1 VRALSSRRAAAR
13 PGTAAAQPGAAPGR
27 RVDPGAAARAAAVIA
42 AAAVS
47 LALPLWLSAA
57 NLTVYILTGLYAV
70 TAIGLSLLMG
80 YAGQVSLGQAVFFAI
95 GAYTAAVLS
104 LHGTPAAAALVAA
117 PVLAAAVAAAVG
129 VPILRL
135 RGHHLAFATLAFQLI
150 VLSVISNTAFLGG
163 GLGFTAIPA
172 LGIGGAALTSA
183 RDYAWLVWAVTAAVL
198 VLTLNIIRSRPG
210 RALRALATSEA
221 AAESAGVPV
230 VRYKLATFALSAAY
244 AGFAGGIYVFFIGY
258 ASPDAF
264 PVSLSVELV
273 VMVVI
278 FGLGSVWGALLGAV
292 GISVLVQV
300 LTNVGTLPGMP
311 QYMPTL
317 LSYAAYGVILVV
329 IMVFLPEG
337 LLPALRA
344 LWAAARRRGGTGGP
358 REPAG
363 PGRPAA
369 APPPAVALARSLVSS
384 LRLSPAK
391 GGKPPPEQT
400 RRQ

>member
-1 VRALSSRRAAAR
+1 MR
-13 PGTAAAQPGAAPGR
+13 
-27 RVDPGAAARAAAVIA
+27 ARAGAVILA
-42 AAAVS
+42 AAAT

-57 NLTVYILTGLYAV
+57 NLTVYVLTGLYAV

-104 LHGTPAAAALVAA
+104 LHGVPAVPALIAA

-135 RGHHLAFATLAFQLI
+135 RGHYLAFATLAFQLI
-150 VLSVISNTAFLGG
+150 VLSVIANTAFLGG
-163 GLGFTAIPA
+163 GLGFTGIPP
-172 LGIGGAALTSA
+172 LGIGGAVLTSS
-183 RDYAWLVWAVTAAVL
+183 RGYAWLVWAVTAVL
-198 VLTLNIIRSRPG
+198 MALTLNIARSRPG

-221 AAESAGVPV
+221 AAESAGIPV

-258 ASPDAF
+258 AAPGSF
-264 PVSLSVELV
+264 PVQLSVELV

-292 GISVLVQV
+292 GISILVQV
-300 LTNVGTLPGMP
+300 LNNVGTLPGMP
-311 QYMPTL
+311 QYMPAL
-317 LSYAAYGVILVV
+317 LSYAAYGVILIV
-329 IMVFLPEG
+329 IMVFLPGG
-337 LLPALRA
+337 LLPALGSA
-344 LWAAARRRGGTGGP
+344 WESVARRHRQ
-358 REPAG
+358 A
-363 PGRPAA
+363 GRPAA
-369 APPPAVALARSLVSS
+369 AAGPPPAVARARSLVSS

-391 GGKPPPEQT
+391 GGGKPPPEQT

>member
-1 VRALSSRRAAAR
+1 VRAPSSRRAAA
-13 PGTAAAQPGAAPGR
+13 G
-27 RVDPGAAARAAAVIA
+27 PGAAATARPGALPGRRLDAAAAAKAGGITA

-57 NLTVYILTGLYAV
+57 NLTVYVLTGLYAV

-172 LGIGGAALTSA
+172 LGIGGAALTSP
-183 RDYAWLVWAVTAAVL
+183 RGYAWLVWAVTAAVV

-230 VRYKLATFALSAAY
+230 VRYKLVTFALSAAY

-258 ASPDAF
+258 ASPGSF

-317 LSYAAYGVILVV
+317 LSYAAYGVILVL
-329 IMVFLPEG
+329 IMVFLPGG
-337 LLPALRA
+337 LLPALRGRYE
-344 LWAAARRRGGTGGP
+344 AAARRLGIAN
-358 REPAG
+358 PAG
-363 PGRPAA
+363 PGRGA
-369 APPPAVALARSLVSS
+369 APPPAAALARALVSS
-384 LRLSPAK
+384 LRSSAARG

>member
-1 VRALSSRRAAAR
+1 VRAPSPRRAAGHAS
-13 PGTAAAQPGAAPGR
+13 PVAPAQPGRGAPGR
-27 RVDPGAAARAAAVIA
+27 RVDPAVAARAGAVVA
-42 AAAVS
+42 AAAGT
-47 LALPLWLSAA
+47 LALPLWLSTA
-57 NLTVYILTGLYAV
+57 NLTVYVLTGLYGV

-104 LHGTPAAAALVAA
+104 LHGVPTVVALVAA
-117 PVLAAAVAAAVG
+117 PVLGAAVAGAVG

-135 RGHHLAFATLAFQLI
+135 RGHYLAFATLAFQLI
-150 VLSVISNTAFLGG
+150 VLAVISNTAFLGG
-163 GLGFTAIPA
+163 GLGFAAVPS
-172 LGIGGAALTSA
+172 LGIAGAVLTSP
-183 RDYAWLVWAVTAAVL
+183 RGFAWLVWAVTAAVM

-230 VRYKLATFALSAAY
+230 VRYKLAVFSLSAAC
-244 AGFAGGIYVFFIGY
+244 AAFAGGIYVFFIGY
-258 ASPDAF
+258 VAPDSF

-300 LTNVGTLPGMP
+300 LNQVGTLPGMP

-317 LSYAAYGVILVV
+317 LSYAAYGGILVL
-329 IMVFLPEG
+329 IMVFLPGG
-337 LLPALRA
+337 LLPALKS
-344 LWAAARRRGGTGGP
+344 LWEVAARRLGRT
-358 REPAG
+358 AG
-363 PGRPAA
+363 PGVPGPAA
-369 APPPAVALARSLVSS
+369 ASPAVALRSRVSS
-384 LRLSPAK
+384 IRLFLAN
-391 GGKPPPEQT
+391 GGSKRPPEQT

>member
-1 VRALSSRRAAAR
+1 VRALLSRRPPARAGGRAGAR
-13 PGTAAAQPGAAPGR
+13 PGEAPR
-27 RVDPGAAARAAAVIA
+27 RRLDPAAAVRAGAVLA
-42 AAAVS
+42 AAAGTLV
-47 LALPLWLSAA
+47 LPLWLSAA

-104 LHGTPAAAALVAA
+104 LHGIPAAAALVAA
-117 PVLAAAVAAAVG
+117 PVLAAAVAAVVG

-172 LGIGGAALTSA
+172 LGIGGAALTSP
-183 RDYAWLVWAVTAAVL
+183 RGYAWLVWAVTALVM

-221 AAESAGVPV
+221 AAESAGIPV

-244 AGFAGGIYVFFIGY
+244 AGFAGGVYVFFIGY
-258 ASPDAF
+258 AAPDSF

-311 QYMPTL
+311 EYMPTL
-317 LSYAAYGVILVV
+317 LSYAAYGVILVL
-329 IMVFLPEG
+329 IMVFLPTG
-337 LLPALRA
+337 LLPAVRR
-344 LWAAARRRGGTGGP
+344 LWTAAARRLGGTGGKADSSQAP
-358 REPAG
+358 
-363 PGRPAA
+363 
-369 APPPAVALARSLVSS
+369 APPPAAALARSLVSF
-384 LRLSPAK
+384 LRLSSAK
-391 GGKPPPEQT
+391 GGGKPPEQT

>member
-1 VRALSSRRAAAR
+1 MRARA
-13 PGTAAAQPGAAPGR
+13 GA
-27 RVDPGAAARAAAVIA
+27 VILAAAVT
-42 AAAVS
+42 
-47 LALPLWLSAA
+47 LLLPLWLSAA
-57 NLTVYILTGLYAV
+57 NLTVYVLTGLYAV

-104 LHGTPAAAALVAA
+104 LHGVPTVPALVAA
-117 PVLAAAVAAAVG
+117 PVIAAVVAAAVG

-135 RGHHLAFATLAFQLI
+135 RGHYLAFATLAFQLI
-150 VLSVISNTAFLGG
+150 VLSVIANTAFLGG
-163 GLGFTAIPA
+163 GLGFTSIPP
-172 LGIGGAALTSA
+172 LGIGGAALTSSLG
-183 RDYAWLVWAVTAAVL
+183 YAWLVWAVTAVVMA
-198 VLTLNIIRSRPG
+198 LTLNIVRSRPG

-258 ASPDAF
+258 AAPDSF
-264 PVSLSVELV
+264 PVQLSVELV

-292 GISVLVQV
+292 GISILVQV
-300 LTNVGTLPGMP
+300 LNNVGTLPGMP
-311 QYMPTL
+311 QYLPTL
-317 LSYAAYGVILVV
+317 LSYAAYGVILIL
-329 IMVFLPEG
+329 IMVFLPGG
-337 LLPALRA
+337 LLPALGGA
-344 LWAAARRRGGTGGP
+344 WESVARRP
-358 REPAG
+358 RETEHPA
-363 PGRPAA
+363 ATA
-369 APPPAVALARSLVSS
+369 APPPAVARARSLVSS

-391 GGKPPPEQT
+391 GGAKPPPEQT

>member
-1 VRALSSRRAAAR
+1 MKTVAVIVAAA
-13 PGTAAAQPGAAPGR
+13 G
-27 RVDPGAAARAAAVIA
+27 
-42 AAAVS
+42 S
-47 LALPLWLSAA
+47 LVLPLWLSTA

-104 LHGTPAAAALVAA
+104 LHGAPTAAALVAA

-135 RGHHLAFATLAFQLI
+135 RGHYLAFATLAFQLI
-150 VLSVISNTAFLGG
+150 VLSVIANTAFLGG
-163 GLGFTAIPA
+163 GLGFAAVPP
-172 LGIGGAALTSA
+172 LGIGGAALTSP
-183 RDYAWLVWAVTAAVL
+183 RGYAWLVWGVTAAAMI
-198 VLTLNIIRSRPG
+198 LTVNLIRSRPG

-230 VRYKLATFALSAAY
+230 VRYKLAVFALSAAY

-258 ASPDAF
+258 AAPDSF
-264 PVSLSVELV
+264 PVELSVELV

-300 LTNVGTLPGMP
+300 LNQVGTLSGMP

-317 LSYAAYGVILVV
+317 LSYAAYGVILVL
-329 IMVFLPEG
+329 IMVFLPAG
-337 LLPALRA
+337 LLPALRSLWEA
-344 LWAAARRRGGTGGP
+344 LARRPGRIGGP
-358 REPAG
+358 VG
-363 PGRPAA
+363 PGQAA
-369 APPPAVALARSLVSS
+369 TPQPAVARARSLVSS
-384 LRLSPAK
+384 LRSSPAK
-391 GGKPPPEQT
+391 DGGKPSSDQT